1 MFQIEIKRQD
11 SSWSLVQ
18 FSFRIALIVFACATT
33 ARADSLLPAFSYLRE
48 QQSDLLTQMAQLE
61 QWRTKNLFE
70 RMNRYLPRRQPANA
84 SPSSGRQLATETAL
98 RMAEAEWISQTAI
111 GQTTRA
117 IDRGLS
123 PSFNGRTG
131 ETKHQ
136 LSLQVR
142 STQTEASVHY
152 QGFGSSSLTYNIYL
166 QALQYEMAHSLSAH
180 LQVSA
185 DHLSSREETRDRLL
199 VTWSW

>member
-1 MFQIEIKRQD
+1 
-11 SSWSLVQ
+11 
-18 FSFRIALIVFACATT
+18 
-33 ARADSLLPAFSYLRE
+33 
-48 QQSDLLTQMAQLE
+48 MAQLE

-84 SPSSGRQLATETAL
+84 SPASGRQLAAETAL

-131 ETKHQ
+131 DTKHR

-142 STQTEASVHY
+142 STQTETSVHY

-166 QALQYEMAHSLSAH
+166 QALQYEMTHTLSTH